1 VFSGQIVPV
10 QFVPTPGT
18 AARDSNSSRDLGLG
32 GDVVA
37 LSGAFRFLETA
48 FRGEIPPRRKRN
60 SFCPPETDE
69 AKSVLELPVG
79 RNRLVC
85 FGSNFGEF
93 LNHPI
98 GT

>member
-37 LSGAFRFLETA
+37 LSGAFRFLKTA
-48 FRGEIPPRRKRN
+48 FRGKFLLEGR
-60 SFCPPETDE
+60 ETPF
-69 AKSVLELPVG
+69 AL
-79 RNRLVC
+79 
-85 FGSNFGEF
+85 
-93 LNHPI
+93 LNPTKQSLLRI
-98 GT
+98 IL